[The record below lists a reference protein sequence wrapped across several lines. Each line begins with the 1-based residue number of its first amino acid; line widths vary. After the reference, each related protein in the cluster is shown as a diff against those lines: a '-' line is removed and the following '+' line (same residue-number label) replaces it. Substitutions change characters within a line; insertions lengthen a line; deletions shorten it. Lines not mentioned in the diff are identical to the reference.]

1 MGWVMDEKQVLD
13 RFRRQQIA
21 TIEQLVE
28 WLKCSVITVRRRLK
42 AWRSFTSI
50 NQNGRY
56 YTLPEVPVFDPSGL
70 WRYQRVLF
78 SKHGNLKQTLV
89 AMITRS
95 SKGLSAVEIARLVD
109 LAPNSSFISR
119 ITHGLGVQREKHQG
133 RFVYF
138 SEHPEIY
145 SLQKYARASG
155 RQEAGMPTDQEA
167 VMILVELLKHPGSG
181 IEELAARVSKPS
193 RWIAPETVRAFLER
207 HDLVKKTSDTR
218 R

>member
-1 MGWVMDEKQVLD
+1 MDEKQVLG
-13 RFRRQQIA
+13 RFLQQKIA
-21 TIEQLVE
+21 TIDQLE
-28 WLKCSVITVRRRLK
+28 GWLSCSVVTVRRRLK

-56 YTLPEVPVFDPSGL
+56 YTLPQVPVFDSSGL
-70 WRYQRVLF
+70 WRYQGVLF

-89 AMITRS
+89 AMITSS

-119 ITHGLGVQREKHQG
+119 ITHGFGVQREKHRG

-138 SEHPEIY
+138 SERAEIY
-145 SLQKYARASG
+145 SLQKYTLASG
-155 RQEAGMPTDQEA
+155 RQEAGRPTDQEA
-167 VMILVELLKHPGSG
+167 VMILVELLKHPGIG
-181 IEELAARVSKPS
+181 IEELAARVSTPS
-193 RWIAPETVRAFLER
+193 RWIAPEAVRVFLER

>member
-1 MGWVMDEKQVLD
+1 MDEKQVLD

-89 AMITRS
+89 TMITRS

-119 ITHGLGVQREKHQG
+119 ITHGLGVQREKLQG

-138 SEHPEIY
+138 SERPEVY

>member
-1 MGWVMDEKQVLD
+1 MDEKQVLD

-70 WRYQRVLF
+70 WRYRRVLF
-78 SKHGNLKQTLV
+78 SKHGNLKQTVV

-119 ITHGLGVQREKHQG
+119 ITYGLGVQREKHQG

-138 SEHPEIY
+138 SERPEIY

-207 HDLVKKTSDTR
+207 HDLVKKTSDTQR
-218 R
+218 

>member
-1 MGWVMDEKQVLD
+1 MDEKQVLD
-13 RFRRQQIA
+13 QFRQQKIA
-21 TIEQLVE
+21 TIQQLVE
-28 WLKCSVITVRRRLK
+28 WLKCSVMTVRRRLK

-56 YTLPEVPVFDPSGL
+56 YTLPEVPVFDFSGL
-70 WRYQRVLF
+70 WRYQKVLF
-78 SKHGNLKQTLV
+78 STHGNLKQTLV
-89 AMITRS
+89 ALISSS

-119 ITHGLGVQREKHQG
+119 ITNVPGVQREKHQG

-138 SEHPEIY
+138 SKRPEIY
-145 SLQKYARASG
+145 SLQKYALASG
-155 RQEAGMPTDQEA
+155 RQGADMPTDQEA
-167 VMILVELLKHPGSG
+167 VMILVDLLKHPGSG

-193 RWIAPETVRAFLER
+193 RWIAPEAVRAFLER

>member
-1 MGWVMDEKQVLD
+1 MDEKQVLD

-78 SKHGNLKQTLV
+78 SKHGNLKQTVV

-109 LAPNSSFISR
+109 LAPNSSFISH

-138 SEHPEIY
+138 SELPETY

-155 RQEAGMPTDQEA
+155 RQEASMPTDQEA
-167 VMILVELLKHPGSG
+167 VMILVELLKHPGIS

-193 RWIAPETVRAFLER
+193 QWIEPEAVRWFLER

>member
-1 MGWVMDEKQVLD
+1 MDEKQVLD

>member
-1 MGWVMDEKQVLD
+1 MDEKQVLD

-138 SEHPEIY
+138 SERPEIY

-155 RQEAGMPTDQEA
+155 RQEARMPTDQEA